1 MYRLVEPSVQFK
13 QAFLDML
20 EDYEKKG
27 EDCLHK
33 EMFEYF
39 YCYEQYVNLLHRQ
52 AMGLDPATGYLPTQT
67 FWLMKDR
74 EDTILGIS
82 RFSPWMTYYL
92 FHEAGQIG
100 YDVPPTQRRKGYG
113 SLLLSLTLGKARS
126 FGLRQ
131 VLLTCEAHNIA
142 SVRIIEK
149 NGGILENQII
159 SPFTGRKICRYW
171 IPLDSRYSHLG
182 QCSSM

>member
-1 MYRLVEPSVQFK
+1 MYRLVEPSVQYKHK

-33 EMFEYF
+33 EMFEF
-39 YCYEQYVNLLHRQ
+39 SYCYEQYVNLLHRQ
-52 AMGLDPATGYLPTQT
+52 AMGLDPAIGYLPTQT
-67 FWLMKDR
+67 FWLMKDG

-82 RFSPWMTYYL
+82 RFSPWMTTYL
-92 FHEAGQIG
+92 FYEAGQIG
-100 YDVPPTQRRKGYG
+100 YDVPPSHRRKGHG
-113 SLLLSLTLGKARS
+113 SLLLFLTLEKARR

-159 SPFTGRKICRYW
+159 SPFTGRIICRYW
-171 IPLDSRYSHLG
+171 ISLDSSHSER
-182 QCSSM
+182 CSGI